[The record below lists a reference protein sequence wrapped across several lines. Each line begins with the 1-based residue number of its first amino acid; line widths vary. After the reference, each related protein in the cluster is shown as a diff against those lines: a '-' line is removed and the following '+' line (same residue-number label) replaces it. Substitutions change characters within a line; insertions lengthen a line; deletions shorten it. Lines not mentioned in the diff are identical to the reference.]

1 MKFIYETIKTKEK
14 LTIIII
20 NTILIIS
27 LVTGLLLLL
36 EY

>member
-27 LVTGLLLLL
+27 LVTGLFLLL